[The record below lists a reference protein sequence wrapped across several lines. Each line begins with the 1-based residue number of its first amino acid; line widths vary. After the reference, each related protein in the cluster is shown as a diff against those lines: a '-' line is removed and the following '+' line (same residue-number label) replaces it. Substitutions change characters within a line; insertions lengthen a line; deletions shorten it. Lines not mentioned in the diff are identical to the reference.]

1 MIRWPLL
8 LALLTLNACIS
19 ARNAAPRCSGPV
31 TATVRNNWS
40 QPVDVYARMR
50 TSSGFILGEVA
61 PGERREFDLPDGS
74 TGVYYEWRQGTII
87 RPTSSDIA
95 TSYSC
100 R

>member
-1 MIRWPLL
+1 MNRLPLL
-8 LALLTLNACIS
+8 LLLGALNGCIS
-19 ARNAAPRCSGPV
+19 ARSGAPRCSGPV
-31 TATVRNNWS
+31 TATIRNNWS

-61 PGERREFDLPDGS
+61 PGERREFDLPEDA
-74 TGVYYEWRQGTII
+74 TGVYYEWRMGTVI

>member
-1 MIRWPLL
+1 MLRWPLL
-8 LALLTLNACIS
+8 LVLGALSACIS
-19 ARNAAPRCSGPV
+19 ARNAPQCTGPV

-61 PGERREFDLPDGS
+61 PGERREFDLPEDA
-74 TGVYYEWRQGTII
+74 TGVYYEWRQGTVI